1 VKTKILRHIKGK
13 LTKSNTIQVLVVDDS
28 ALMRHLI
35 SDILKQDKQIDI
47 IGHATNGKDAF
58 LVTKKLQPDVIFLT
72 LVLIVSFWSSVA
84 LMDMTMGEYGGLY
97 AVKKIMADCPTPII
111 ILSALG
117 NSNMEPIMT
126 GLNMGAIDYLNKPA
140 KNNVNMRAVSDI
152 LIRKVKV
159 ASKVVVAEE
168 IKKKEK
174 KAFTNVNEHSFGE
187 SSNYDII
194 AIGSSTGGPTA
205 VENIITKLPQ
215 NLNIP
220 VIITQH
226 MPANFIDSFA
236 ARLP

>member
-58 LVTKKLQPDVIFLT
+58 LVTKKLQPDVI
-72 LVLIVSFWSSVA
+72 